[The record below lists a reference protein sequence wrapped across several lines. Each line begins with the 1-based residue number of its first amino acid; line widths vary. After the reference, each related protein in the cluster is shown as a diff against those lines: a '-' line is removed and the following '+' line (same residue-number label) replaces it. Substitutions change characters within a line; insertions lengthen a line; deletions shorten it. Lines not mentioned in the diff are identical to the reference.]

1 MNGALRHWAPA
12 LVLAACAGA
21 AQADDARAQ
30 LEQRLRLVER
40 LFADPAGVQRI
51 AVSGQAVAA
60 QHLDEARVH
69 HALATSALSAGDLA
83 AARREVD
90 EALRHLGQARRL
102 APDAAAQQNAARQ
115 RLLQKQ
121 AVLERLVEA
130 WRVRMSEQQAMDGDL
145 QAALALLET
154 ARWFAREGRHVEGL
168 HTADAAERHVL
179 DGMKRWMQGAEL
191 DYTQRA
197 ATPAQ
202 EFEQELQRHAALA
215 ELLPLAVSELKPRGA
230 AAQQAERH
238 GDTSR
243 GLRVQAQQ
251 KAADGDLPAA
261 LVLLRQALLHAQ
273 RALEAAGVSVPT
285 PTGSSS

>member
-1 MNGALRHWAPA
+1 MKHWAPA
-12 LVLAACAGA
+12 LLLAACAGA
-21 AQADDARAQ
+21 AQADETRAQ
-30 LEQRLRLVER
+30 LEQRLRLVAR

-69 HALATSALSAGDLA
+69 HALAESALAAGDLA

-102 APDAAAQQNAARQ
+102 APDAAAQQTVARQ
-115 RLLQKQ
+115 RLAQKQ
-121 AVLERLVEA
+121 AALERLVES
-130 WRVRMSEQQAMDGDL
+130 WRSRMTEQQAMDGDL
-145 QAALALLET
+145 QAALGLLET

-168 HTADAAERHVL
+168 HTAEAAERHVL

-202 EFEQELQRHAALA
+202 EFELELQRHAALA
-215 ELLPLAVSELKPRGA
+215 ELLPLAVAELKPRGA
-230 AAQQAERH
+230 AAQAVERH
-238 GDTSR
+238 GESSR
-243 GLRVQAQQ
+243 GLRAQAQQ
-251 KAADGDLPAA
+251 KAGEGDLPAA
-261 LVLLRQALLHAQ
+261 LALLRQALQSAQ

-285 PTGSSS
+285 PSGSSSS